1 MGSKERLSNLNKLGL
16 MLDRYNK
23 EPQNASF
30 ISETWGAVFD
40 YWSDSAKSTG
50 LVVPDI
56 KVEPLNVPLSSLN
69 ETTFDSEGFSVPT
82 TMIFYPPELRG
93 KDGLILMGKMFPQL
107 GTRTVR
113 DNTPLQSENDFTGW
127 LNVEAVFEAPNVNT
141 TEHQLREHFNSIERI
156 GMSENQYI
164 IFSLFTKLVFGR
176 YVDYSVLCRL
186 LDSRLENYVINAR
199 FGTLGDLHVNSHL
212 RPSLRG
218 EELGGRSIK
227 VIQ

>member
-1 MGSKERLSNLNKLGL
+1 MRNKEKLSNLDKLGL
-16 MLDRYNK
+16 TLDRFNK
-23 EPQNASF
+23 EPQSARL
-30 ISETWGAVFD
+30 ISETWEAVFD
-40 YWSDSAKSTG
+40 YWSDSAKNAG
-50 LVVPDI
+50 LVVPNI

-69 ETTFDSEGFSVPT
+69 ETIFDSEGLLIPT
-82 TMIFYPPELRG
+82 MMIFYPPVLRG

-107 GTRTVR
+107 GTRTVK
-113 DNTPLQSENDFTGW
+113 DNTSLQSENDFTGW

-141 TEHQLREHFNSIERI
+141 TEHQLREHFNSTGRI

-164 IFSLFTKLVFGR
+164 IFSLFTKLAFGR

-199 FGTLGDLHVNSHL
+199 FGASGDLHVNSHL
-212 RPSLRG
+212 RPSLQG